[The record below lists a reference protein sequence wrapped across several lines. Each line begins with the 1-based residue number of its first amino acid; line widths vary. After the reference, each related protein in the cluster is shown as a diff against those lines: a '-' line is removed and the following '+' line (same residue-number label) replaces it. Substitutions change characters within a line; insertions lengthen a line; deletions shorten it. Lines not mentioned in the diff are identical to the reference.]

1 MAKSLRIQATVATF
15 ICMFFSMSGIFVGS
29 FSVFL
34 PAVSQA
40 MHWGLPVF
48 TLVFT
53 VSQYVTAAAC
63 PLGGRII
70 RRVGVRIT
78 ATAGVVLFAG
88 GLLALSEMHS
98 AGPLYWLGIVCI
110 GLGAGLSGPVVYA
123 RVVSSWYDANRAL
136 MLALVTAV
144 AVQLSQTWVA
154 PAARW
159 LIDTHDWRFALRVL
173 ALAVLICAGG
183 AAAFLLRLNP
193 AESLGAPASDDGADP
208 VTVPAVDAGASGT
221 KAMRTRTY
229 WTLTLA
235 DCLAAGS
242 LVGIQT
248 HLVPWLGG
256 RGVSADRTTLL
267 ASVLAFSGMVG
278 VVFCAFFADR
288 IQSQRFIAGLYLI
301 PVSGAVL
308 LFFSGT
314 SFALQFLGAV
324 LTGVALSTVTM
335 LLPYLVTRY
344 FGLKASSEIFGFSL
358 GFNVVSIGT
367 TTLLISD
374 GFDATGSFTVP
385 MALVIAATALAFL
398 LMATLKPFTYTV
410 SRTTARIESESESGS
425 AVLAS
430 AAEG

>member
-1 MAKSLRIQATVATF
+1 
-15 ICMFFSMSGIFVGS
+15 
-29 FSVFL
+29 
-34 PAVSQA
+34 
-40 MHWGLPVF
+40 
-48 TLVFT
+48 
-53 VSQYVTAAAC
+53 
-63 PLGGRII
+63 
-70 RRVGVRIT
+70 
-78 ATAGVVLFAG
+78 
-88 GLLALSEMHS
+88 
-98 AGPLYWLGIVCI
+98 
-110 GLGAGLSGPVVYA
+110 
-123 RVVSSWYDANRAL
+123 
-136 MLALVTAV
+136 
-144 AVQLSQTWVA
+144 VQLSQTWVA

-173 ALAVLICAGG
+173 ALAVLVCAGG

-193 AESLGAPASDDGADP
+193 AESLGAPSADDGAGP
-208 VTVPAVDAGASGT
+208 VTAPAVDAGASGT

-301 PVSGAVL
+301 PVSGAML

-374 GFDATGSFTVP
+374 GFDATGSFTLP

-410 SRTTARIESESESGS
+410 SRTTARSESGSGS

-430 AAEG
+430 ATEG

>member
-15 ICMFFSMSGIFVGS
+15 ICMTFSMSGIFVGS

-63 PLGGRII
+63 PLGGRIT
-70 RRVGVRIT
+70 RLVGVRIT
-78 ATAGVVLFAG
+78 ATTGVVLFAG
-88 GLLALSEMHS
+88 GLLALSQMDS

-154 PAARW
+154 PVARW
-159 LIDTHDWRFALRVL
+159 LIDTHDWRFALRVF
-173 ALAVLICAGG
+173 ALAVLVCAGG

-193 AESLGAPASDDGADP
+193 AEPLGAPATDEGA
-208 VTVPAVDAGASGT
+208 DAGASGT

-229 WTLTLA
+229 WALTLA
-235 DCLAAGS
+235 DCLAAGA
-242 LVGIQT
+242 LVGTQT

-267 ASVLAFSGMVG
+267 ASVLAFSGMAG
-278 VVFCAFFADR
+278 VVLCAFFADR
-288 IQSQRFIAGLYLI
+288 IQSQRFIAALYLI
-301 PVSGAVL
+301 PVSGTML

-324 LTGVALSTVTM
+324 LSGVALSTVTM

-344 FGLKASSEIFGFSL
+344 FGLKASAEIFGFSL
-358 GFNVVSIGT
+358 GLNVVSIGT
-367 TTLLISD
+367 ATLLISD

-385 MALVIAATALAFL
+385 MALVIGATVVAFL

-410 SRTTARIESESESGS
+410 SRTPARSES

-430 AAEG
+430 QAEG

>member
-15 ICMFFSMSGIFVGS
+15 ICMTFSMSGIFVGS

-70 RRVGVRIT
+70 RLVGVRIT
-78 ATAGVVLFAG
+78 ATTGVVLFAG
-88 GLLALSEMHS
+88 GLLALSQMDS
-98 AGPLYWLGIVCI
+98 AGLLYWLGIVCI

-154 PAARW
+154 PVARW
-159 LIDTHDWRFALRVL
+159 LIDAHDWRFALRVF
-173 ALAVLICAGG
+173 ALAVLVCAGG

-193 AESLGAPASDDGADP
+193 AESLGAPSADDGGDP
-208 VTVPAVDAGASGT
+208 ATVPAADAGASGT

-229 WTLTLA
+229 WALTLA
-235 DCLAAGS
+235 DCLAAGA
-242 LVGIQT
+242 LVGTQT
-248 HLVPWLGG
+248 HLVPWLAG
-256 RGVSADRTTLL
+256 RGVSADRTTFL
-267 ASVLAFSGMVG
+267 ASVLAFSGMAG

-288 IQSQRFIAGLYLI
+288 IQSQRFIAALYLI
-301 PVSGAVL
+301 PVSGTML
-308 LFFSGT
+308 LYFSGT
-314 SFALQFLGAV
+314 SFALQLLGAV

-344 FGLKASSEIFGFSL
+344 FGLKASAEIFGFSL
-358 GFNVVSIGT
+358 GLNVVSIGT
-367 TTLLISD
+367 ATLLISD
-374 GFDATGSFTVP
+374 GFDATGSFTLP
-385 MALVIAATALAFL
+385 MALVVGATVFAFL

-410 SRTTARIESESESGS
+410 SRTPARSES

-430 AAEG
+430 PAER